1 MKIYRIWLK
10 KRKIRA
16 IAVFKVIQ
24 GHQGRYQLK
33 ARMRLPLN
41 D

>member
-1 MKIYRIWLK
+1 VK

-16 IAVFKVIQ
+16 IAPFNVI
-24 GHQGRYQLK
+24 QGRYQSK
-33 ARMRLPLN
+33 ARMRVSIS